1 MAKDVLRILKGFCIG
16 FTATALIIIYTP
28 LANILANKLIMEPEL
43 KKADLVAVLGGGA
56 YTNGVL
62 GGASNERLLHGLI
75 LYRQGFARRIIFS
88 GGTIASRSK
97 KLLHTL
103 SRSGGGTGDV
113 NISEADIMDDIAKNL
128 GVPEN
133 ESVSDP
139 VSTNT
144 YENLVDIKEYMQRNA
159 LKTCILVTSPT
170 HMYRAY
176 AIARKLGME
185 CSPVPVKD
193 YTGLRTS
200 GIDRLSLLRETLHE
214 YAAIALYKAYGYI

>member
-1 MAKDVLRILKGFCIG
+1 MAKVSRILKGFCIG
-16 FTATALIIIYTP
+16 FTATALIMIYTP
-28 LANILANKLIMEPEL
+28 LANILANKLVMEPQL

-56 YTNGVL
+56 YVNGVL
-62 GGASNERLLHGLI
+62 GGASNERLLYGLI
-75 LYRQGFARRIIFS
+75 LYRQGFAQRIIFS

-97 KLLHTL
+97 KLMRTL
-103 SRSGGGTGDV
+103 SRSGGTGDV
-113 NISEADIMDDIAKNL
+113 NISEADIMDSIAKKL

-139 VSTNT
+139 ASTNT
-144 YENLVDIKEYMQRNA
+144 YENLVDIREYMQKNA
-159 LKTCILVTSPT
+159 LKTCIIVTSPT

-176 AIARKLGME
+176 SVARKLGMD

-193 YTGLRTS
+193 YTYLRTS

-214 YAAIALYKAYGYI
+214 YAAISLYKAYGYI

>member
-1 MAKDVLRILKGFCIG
+1 MAKGLSRILKGFCIG
-16 FTATALIIIYTP
+16 FTVMALIIIYTP
-28 LANILANKLIMEPEL
+28 LANILARRLVMEPEL

-56 YTNGVL
+56 YVNGVL
-62 GGASNERLLHGLI
+62 GAASNERLLHGLM
-75 LYRQGFARRIIFS
+75 LYRQGFAPRIIFS

-97 KLLHTL
+97 KLIHTL
-103 SRSGGGTGDV
+103 SRSDDRGEV
-113 NISEADIMDDIAKNL
+113 NISEADIMDSIAKKL

-139 VSTNT
+139 ASTNT

-176 AIARKLGME
+176 AIAKKLGMD

-193 YTGLRTS
+193 YTYLRTS
-200 GIDRLSLLRETLHE
+200 GIDRFALLKETLREYMAL
-214 YAAIALYKAYGYI
+214 ALYKVYGYI

>member
-1 MAKDVLRILKGFCIG
+1 MAKVSRILKGFCIG
-16 FTATALIIIYTP
+16 FTATALIMIYTP
-28 LANILANKLIMEPEL
+28 LANILANKLVMEPEL

-56 YTNGVL
+56 YVNGVL

-75 LYRQGFARRIIFS
+75 LYRQGFAQRIIFS

-97 KLLHTL
+97 KLMRTL
-103 SRSGGGTGDV
+103 SRSGGTGDV
-113 NISEADIMDDIAKNL
+113 NISEAGIMDSIAKKL

-139 VSTNT
+139 ASTNT
-144 YENLVDIKEYMQRNA
+144 YENLVDIREYMQKNA
-159 LKTCILVTSPT
+159 LKTCIIVTSPT

-176 AIARKLGME
+176 SVARKLGMD

-193 YTGLRTS
+193 YTYLRTS